1 MRTPP
6 GQGPSSAPP
15 VRHRRG
21 CDSDHTAHATIEA
34 RWSTRA
40 QLRSLTRRLAQLRR
54 AVVRPHGPVPAPVPG
69 YRQEVTAPSTVEL
82 RRCVLAV
89 SVLYD
94 LDVVASPDGAVVA
107 GQPPVQLPWAECHQ
121 ALAGASPESALG
133 RDRLARWVG
142 QRRWLADRSLGD
154 LAERPRPVGVPVDSE
169 LPPGANW
176 VRQRVLGGALDLG
189 IGFVGLDPSRPD
201 DVEVVGP
208 ELLATAEVPAAGWWP
223 AARHYLD
230 RMGAMAAARF
240 IRDPKAPLRPMGD
253 CDVVTL
259 LGSTAFRTALCANSQ
274 GMCPVAVP
282 MRSRGWLDLS
292 HIDPAFAIAAAA
304 ATDPSTRGFVRPLL
318 ATDSTTRRA
327 MLCAVSPAAAST
339 SARLPCARNSGGM
352 PKSRTGVST
361 SWSRSS

>member
-1 MRTPP
+1 M
-6 GQGPSSAPP
+6 
-15 VRHRRG
+15 
-21 CDSDHTAHATIEA
+21 
-34 RWSTRA
+34 
-40 QLRSLTRRLAQLRR
+40 
-54 AVVRPHGPVPAPVPG
+54 
-69 YRQEVTAPSTVEL
+69 TAPSTVEL

-89 SVLYD
+89 GVLYD
-94 LDVVASPDGAVVA
+94 LDVVAIQDGAVIA

-142 QRRWLADRSLGD
+142 QRRWLADRPLGD
-154 LAERPRPVGVPVDSE
+154 LAERARPVGVPVDSD
-169 LPPGANW
+169 LHPGANW

-208 ELLATAEVPAAGWWP
+208 ELLATAEVPAARWWP
-223 AARHYLD
+223 TARHYLD

-259 LGSTAFRTALCANSQ
+259 LGSAAFRTALCANSQ

-304 ATDPSTRGFVRPLL
+304 ATDPPTRGFVRPLL
-318 ATDSTTRRA
+318 VTAHGVTQA
-327 MLCAVSPAAAST
+327 PAGGRPGQIALRDQASG
-339 SARLPCARNSGGM
+339 RPGG
-352 PKSRTGVST
+352 
-361 SWSRSS
+361 RSVLDR